1 MTTKFTI
8 GDIVLDTRKGVIV
21 TVLDVSSDGERVYT
35 NTGATIAVT
44 ELAVLKNP
52 GYLRELVAEI
62 AYLRRELHDATSA
75 RVVIDG
81 NTYMCSPALCKAYDA
96 VSLELSRMCS
106 YVHNYQHREKN
117 MLRDI
122 DDARASLGVV
132 LEKLGRTRGYVSAAL
147 LQVDRGSATDAIKN
161 IVTILEEAEKI

>member
-35 NTGATIAVT
+35 NTGAAIAVT

-122 DDARASLGVV
+122 DDARANTAAVS
-132 LEKLGRTRGYVSAAL
+132 EKLNLLRGHVSAALQQAGYVSASETAE
-147 LQVDRGSATDAIKN
+147 N
-161 IVTILEEAEKI
+161 IVTILKEAEKI